1 MKNLSY
7 EEISNKIKTELE
19 KNRKINQQRKELTI
33 TRTYI
38 DDDPPI
44 QASPILSSRE
54 KMRRRF
60 KTGPA
65 LSDDEFDNLLTEHR
79 HGMAM
84 SFLGCYLTYDLIDYA
99 EEEVQI

>member
-1 MKNLSY
+1 MTH
-7 EEISNKIKTELE
+7 EELKNKIKAELAR
-19 KNRKINQQRKELTI
+19 NQKINQRGKELTI

-38 DDDPPI
+38 DDDPPT
-44 QASPILSSRE
+44 QPAPILSSRE
-54 KMRRRF
+54 KMKRRL

-65 LSDDEFDNLLTEHR
+65 LSDDEFDDLLTEHR

-84 SFLGCYLTYDLIDYA
+84 SFLGCHENYDLIDYA